1 MKTMMRLWNWPL
13 RVQLMLV
20 FGLLSIATTVVT
32 AVTLTSLSAN
42 HMTERLNA
50 KSALYARLLQREL
63 QPAVAFNDRLTA
75 RELFE
80 SLMTDQD
87 VDGLAVFTS
96 SGELIEGRGS
106 YPPALQSLTEELGAE
121 SGHAIAVAA
130 IQSREGRSGRLFVS
144 LSTYTIRELQRRDAW
159 IAAGIAS
166 LVVLVGIGVATWAS
180 RPVVRR
186 LVRIAGAADIMAAG
200 NLDHARLE
208 DSAKD
213 EIGALAH
220 AFNIMVSE
228 LKRVAVEREILISTE
243 RERLERQ
250 VSERTQALE
259 QSREMFRLIA
269 ESTKAVPFTL
279 DLTQGCFPYVGSRT
293 LIGSAVEQSQWR
305 LPGALDLILP
315 RDGNAEVR
323 LHFDECPSGPFEF
336 EAAVL
341 RNDGIFSEVKWTGT
355 CELSPETKIIRGLM
369 QDVTELRRLGRELTA
384 AQKLESVGR
393 LAAGVAHEI
402 NTPVQ
407 YVSDNIQFIRASMAQ
422 VYSVVLAYRDLCKTI
437 DSGGD
442 VAAAAQRAARAEIDN
457 ELDYL
462 MKDAPLALEGAIEGL
477 GRIATIVRSMKEFAH
492 PDQAEKSFADLNQA
506 IQSTLVIAH
515 NEYKYVA
522 EVTTQLGE
530 LPLVQCYLGEI
541 NQVVLNLII
550 NAAHAISDVV
560 KDTGNLGR
568 LSIRTHYDA
577 GAVEISI
584 TDSGGGI
591 PEPVRNRIFDPFF
604 TTKEVGKGTGQ
615 GLAIARSIIVKKH
628 GGTLRFETEAGKG
641 TTFFIRL
648 PVAGIEPAEN
658 QAAA

>member
-1 MKTMMRLWNWPL
+1 MRLWNWPL

-32 AVTLTSLSAN
+32 AVTLTSLSAH
-42 HMTERLNA
+42 HMAEQLNA

-63 QPAVAFNDRLTA
+63 QPVVAFNDRLTA

-80 SLMTDQD
+80 SLMTDRD
-87 VDGLAVFTS
+87 VDGLAVFTAT
-96 SGELIEGRGS
+96 GELLEGRGS
-106 YPPALQSLTEELGAE
+106 HPAALASLTAELGAE
-121 SGHAIAVAA
+121 SGHAIAVAG
-130 IQSREGRSGRLFVS
+130 IQSREGRSGRLYVS
-144 LSTYTIRELQRRDAW
+144 LSTYTIHEAQRNDAW
-159 IAAGIAS
+159 VAAGIAT
-166 LVVLVGIGVATWAS
+166 LVVLVGLGAATWAS

-186 LVRIAGAADIMAAG
+186 LVRIADVADLMAAG
-200 NLDHARLE
+200 DLDHARLE

-220 AFNIMVSE
+220 AFNVMVSE
-228 LKRVAVEREILISTE
+228 LKRLSVEHEILISTE
-243 RERLERQ
+243 RERLESQ

-279 DLTQGCFPYVGSRT
+279 DLTQGCFPYVGNRT
-293 LIGSAVEQSQWR
+293 LIGSAVEQLHWR
-305 LPGALDLILP
+305 IPGALDLILP
-315 RDGNAEVR
+315 RDSNAEVR
-323 LHFDECPSGPFEF
+323 GHFDECAAGPFEF

-341 RNDGIFSEVKWTGT
+341 RSDGVLSEVKWTGT
-355 CELSPETKIIRGLM
+355 CEVSGGTKIIRGLM

-407 YVSDNIQFIRASMAQ
+407 YVSDNIQFIRTSMSQ
-422 VYSVVLAYRDLCKTI
+422 VYLIVLAYRDLCNTI

-442 VAAAAQRAARAEIDN
+442 VAAAAQRAARAEAEN

-462 MKDAPLALEGAIEGL
+462 MQDAPHAIEGAIEGL

-522 EVTTQLGE
+522 EITTHYGE

-560 KDTGNLGR
+560 KDTGNLGK
-568 LSIRTHYDA
+568 LGIRTRFDA
-577 GAVEISI
+577 GAVEISV
-584 TDSGGGI
+584 TDSGSGI
-591 PEPVRNRIFDPFF
+591 PESVRDRIFDPFF

-628 GGTLRFETEAGKG
+628 GGTLHFDTEAGKG

>member
-1 MKTMMRLWNWPL
+1 MMRLWNWPL

-20 FGLLSIATTVVT
+20 FGLLSIATTVIT
-32 AVTLTSLSAN
+32 AVTLTSLSAH
-42 HMTERLNA
+42 HMAERLDA
-50 KSALYARLLQREL
+50 KSSLYARLLQREL
-63 QPAVAFNDRLTA
+63 QPVVAFDDQLSA

-80 SLMTDQD
+80 SLMTDRD

-96 SGELIEGRGS
+96 TGELIAGRGS
-106 YPPALQSLTEELGAE
+106 HPAALPSLTGELGTE
-121 SGHAIAVAA
+121 SGHAIAVAG
-130 IQSREGRSGRLFVS
+130 IQSREGRSGRLYVS
-144 LSTYTIRELQRRDAW
+144 LSTYTIHELQRRDAW
-159 IAAGIAS
+159 VAAGIAAI
-166 LVVLVGIGVATWAS
+166 VVLIGLGVATWAS

-186 LVRIAGAADIMAAG
+186 LVRIAEFADLMAAG
-200 NLDHARLE
+200 DFEHDRLD

-220 AFNIMVSE
+220 AFNVMVSE
-228 LKRVAVEREILISTE
+228 LKRLSVEHEILISTE
-243 RERLERQ
+243 RERLESQ
-250 VSERTQALE
+250 VSERTQALQE
-259 QSREMFRLIA
+259 SREMFRLIA

-279 DLTQGCFPYVGSRT
+279 DLTQGCFPYVGSRA
-293 LIGSAVEQSQWR
+293 LIGSAVAQSLWR
-305 LPGALDLILP
+305 IPGALELILP
-315 RDGNAEVR
+315 RASNAQVR
-323 LHFDECPSGPFEF
+323 LSFDGCPAGPFEF

-341 RNDGIFSEVKWTGT
+341 RDDGIVSEVKWTGT
-355 CELSPETKIIRGLM
+355 CEESAKSRIIHGLM

-422 VYSVVLAYRDLCKTI
+422 VYLVVLAYRDLCITI

-442 VAAAAQRAARAEIDN
+442 VAASAQRAAKVEADN

-477 GRIATIVRSMKEFAH
+477 ERIATIVRSMKEFAH
-492 PDQAEKSFADLNQA
+492 PDQAEKCFADLNQA

-522 EVTTQLGE
+522 ELTTQFGD
-530 LPLVQCYLGEI
+530 LPPVQCYLGEI

-560 KDTGNLGR
+560 KGTGNLGK
-568 LSIRTHYDA
+568 LSISTRLDA
-577 GAVEISI
+577 GAVEISVA
-584 TDSGGGI
+584 DSGTGI
-591 PEPVRNRIFDPFF
+591 PESVRDRIFDPFF

-628 GGTLRFETEAGKG
+628 GGTLRFETAAGKG